1 MDGNPQ
7 SFAEFWQNIWQML
20 VDINILRLVWA
31 LLVLIVGW
39 LVAWLLANLAGKAL
53 QRFGLDRR
61 LEQSFPGG
69 KASASALK
77 IEKVVTR
84 IVFYTILLLT
94 VLACL
99 TSLNLSDAAAPVRE
113 FVNRIVGYGANLIA
127 AGCWFSSPGLR
138 PPCSNISRSP
148 P

>member
-53 QRFGLDRR
+53 QRFGLDLRAEDR
-61 LEQSFPGG
+61 KGRDPDRFLHHLTADRAGLPDVAESFGCG
-69 KASASALK
+69 
-77 IEKVVTR
+77 R
-84 IVFYTILLLT
+84 
-94 VLACL
+94 
-99 TSLNLSDAAAPVRE
+99 
-113 FVNRIVGYGANLIA
+113 
-127 AGCWFSSPGLR
+127 AGS
-138 PPCSNISRSP
+138 
-148 P
+148 

>member
-20 VDINILRLVWA
+20 VTSISCRLVWA

-113 FVNRIVGYGANLIA
+113 
-127 AGCWFSSPGLR
+127 S
-138 PPCSNISRSP
+138 
-148 P
+148 

>member
-61 LEQSFPGG
+61 LEQSFP
-69 KASASALK
+69 
-77 IEKVVTR
+77 
-84 IVFYTILLLT
+84 
-94 VLACL
+94 
-99 TSLNLSDAAAPVRE
+99 
-113 FVNRIVGYGANLIA
+113 
-127 AGCWFSSPGLR
+127 AGRR
-138 PPCSNISRSP
+138 PPPR
-148 P
+148 